1 MKMKRLGA
9 LFAAF
14 LIVSSFFIPVFAL
27 SSPAATPVVAA
38 TPNTQNIRTLNALD
52 NQVHEYFNHIAA
64 TRYDVQTN
72 NCKTKSEQ
80 FVNYLVQNGA
90 TDVYTVEVQKSN
102 GVVGHEYVQWQGKIY
117 DPTLPV
123 YGMSPSEYDKI
134 LKSHDLTGLKFIIK
148 QA

>member
-1 MKMKRLGA
+1 MKIKKLGA
-9 LFAAF
+9 FFAAF

-38 TPNTQNIRTLNALD
+38 TPNTQNIRTLSVSEA
-52 NQVHEYFNHIAA
+52 QVHEYFNQVAA
-64 TRYDVQTN
+64 TVYNVQTN

-90 TDVYTVEVQKSN
+90 TEVYTVEVQQAN
-102 GVVGHEYVQWQGKIY
+102 TGLGHEYVQWQGKIY

-123 YGMSPSEYDKI
+123 YGISPAEYDKI
-134 LKSHDLTGLKFIIK
+134 LKSHGLTGLKFIIK